1 MKQRWAKTGRHLPDK
16 RRNHEI
22 PIFRKGLR
30 GGTIMTNAAAIGYM
44 IRAAKKTKLDS
55 KTIKILEA
63 IMLEEMDFHTE
74 EEAERTYQNY

>member
-1 MKQRWAKTGRHLPDK
+1 
-16 RRNHEI
+16 
-22 PIFRKGLR
+22 
-30 GGTIMTNAAAIGYM
+30 MTNAAAIGYM

-74 EEAERTYQNY
+74 VEAEKTYYSY